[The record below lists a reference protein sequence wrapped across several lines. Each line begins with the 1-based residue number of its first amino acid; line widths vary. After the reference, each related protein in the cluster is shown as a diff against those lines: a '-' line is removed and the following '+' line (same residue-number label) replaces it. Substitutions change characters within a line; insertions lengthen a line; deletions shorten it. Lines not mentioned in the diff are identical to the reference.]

1 MNVQQSCAKWA
12 SVTLTEPSASQSHF
26 NDLCALF
33 RVPTPVEAD
42 PTGAWFTFEKR
53 TTKATGGKGRVDV
66 WRRGYFACEYKGH
79 HADLA
84 AAYRQLQFYR
94 DDLENPPLLVG
105 ATWTGSRR
113 GPTSLARH
121 RTFTGLT

>member
-12 SVTLTEPSASQSHF
+12 SVTLIEPSASQSRF
-26 NDLCALF
+26 NGLCALF
-33 RVPTPVEAD
+33 GVPTPLEVD
-42 PTGAWFTFEKR
+42 PTGAWSTFEKG
-53 TTKATGGKGRVDV
+53 TTKATGGKGWADV
-66 WRRGYFACEYKGH
+66 WRRGYFACEYKAH

-105 ATWTGSRR
+105 ATWTASRC
-113 GPTSLARH
+113 GPTSLARR